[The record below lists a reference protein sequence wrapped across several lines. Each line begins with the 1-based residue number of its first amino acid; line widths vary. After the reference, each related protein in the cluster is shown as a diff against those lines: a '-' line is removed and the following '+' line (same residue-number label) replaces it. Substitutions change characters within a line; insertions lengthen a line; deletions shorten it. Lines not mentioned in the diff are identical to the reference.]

1 MPTSEFPSLLVNCA
15 NAFARETR
23 SWLLI
28 RILRD
33 HEARFG
39 LDHRPL
45 EDGGRAESMRIDIFY
60 LGQPSGPSLDYVWWC
75 GWVAIALQIGVALVP
90 NILYRDWGIL
100 MVVLAGNLLSAI
112 TCALPQWSQEK
123 WAGRKLEVDKI
134 TCLTRGNG
142 NAHIM
147 VFIGSKGSWDLKN
160 LSTATARTRPET
172 RWISII
178 LAILWTCFLINVS
191 GLKVHAWFLV
201 ASGTL
206 GMLQYVLAAGTSRRP
221 SASNFPLTEFSRA
234 STIIGKRQSYAKGDD
249 ATVDLQKDL
258 ENLADIA
265 SSASKEPAPPLAISL
280 DTSSTPSEE
289 IPMPQWLSSMSRDDG
304 VPEWLEPIKPNQ
316 DDGVIYAVDVH
327 GALMEL
333 EKWVPTAGLAMVHTF
348 FPGGLKY
355 RDEQIRDN
363 VWKRAY
369 HTSCVRKVA
378 EEKRRREERDSQT
391 KQDHMEM
398 QGRKPSF
405 HYRV

>member
-1 MPTSEFPSLLVNCA
+1 MNSPIEEVSRQWGNPTDILTLLLLIGGNIVQMAIAQLSGYKIRIPGKGNLHLSIAPVAFSFGCVAYGFSNLLSAIGENNLMPTSEFPSLLVNCA

-23 SWLLI
+23 SWLLS

-147 VFIGSKGSWDLKN
+147 VFIGSKGSWDLEN

-178 LAILWTCFLINVS
+178 LAILWTCFVINVS

-206 GMLQYVLAAGTSRRP
+206 GMLQNVFA
-221 SASNFPLTEFSRA
+221 
-234 STIIGKRQSYAKGDD
+234 
-249 ATVDLQKDL
+249 
-258 ENLADIA
+258 
-265 SSASKEPAPPLAISL
+265 
-280 DTSSTPSEE
+280 
-289 IPMPQWLSSMSRDDG
+289 
-304 VPEWLEPIKPNQ
+304 
-316 DDGVIYAVDVH
+316 
-327 GALMEL
+327 
-333 EKWVPTAGLAMVHTF
+333 AGLAT
-348 FPGGLKY
+348 
-355 RDEQIRDN
+355 
-363 VWKRAY
+363 
-369 HTSCVRKVA
+369 
-378 EEKRRREERDSQT
+378 
-391 KQDHMEM
+391 
-398 QGRKPSF
+398 
-405 HYRV
+405 